1 MIEDWNKLTDKITQ
15 EWIRKYFDILEGED
29 LDYYWVSGDIGTVF
43 EFADYFFDFQN
54 VLDCFRY
61 NISKDNLF
69 NWYEACLS
77 DSSFQLSLAN
87 FILKPEELKDQQR
100 LSLKRSKGNL
110 KMAEEEFKKQLQKH
124 FKNG

>member
-15 EWIRKYFDILEGED
+15 EWIRKYFDISLDED

-43 EFADYFFDFQN
+43 EFSDYFFDFQN
-54 VLDCFRY
+54 VLDCFKY

-77 DSSFQLSLAN
+77 DSSFSLSLSN
-87 FILKPEELKDQQR
+87 FILKPEELKEQQK
-100 LSLKRSKGNL
+100 LSLKR
-110 KMAEEEFKKQLQKH
+110 AEENLELAEKEFKKAIEKYME
-124 FKNG
+124 